1 MKRSLFLVCT
11 LLLFLLSACGEAPG
25 EDVAATFRGEPISR
39 ELVALYQEYSDGSP
53 SDRDIVN
60 LIVSQQI
67 LKEEAEARGMT
78 ATEEEVQQFLQDTA
92 YASYEMPEGKAI
104 IDEYCQ
110 SQGITFDQYIERLRQ
125 QAPATIVK
133 AKLEEAVAR
142 EYCERNNI
150 PFDALNPTNDVRQ
163 AIADYETGL
172 WDENKKEIKYYVD

>member
-1 MKRSLFLVCT
+1 
-11 LLLFLLSACGEAPG
+11 
-25 EDVAATFRGEPISR
+25 
-39 ELVALYQEYSDGSP
+39 
-53 SDRDIVN
+53 
-60 LIVSQQI
+60 
-67 LKEEAEARGMT
+67 
-78 ATEEEVQQFLQDTA
+78 
-92 YASYEMPEGKAI
+92 MPEGKAI